1 MSEHGHDGGYHV
13 HIVPPSIYIKNGLLL
28 SGLMFLTVAVSKF
41 HIGPVGSQF
50 WNLTIAM
57 IIAFTKMLA
66 IMLFFMHVKYSS
78 SLVKVLAGIAFAFMI
93 IFFAFTFADF
103 VPRKNHFHS
112 TFVPDPYGGT
122 PTAAQTR

>member
-1 MSEHGHDGGYHV
+1 MPFQFLKKADPAQVTSFIQEEH
-13 HIVPPSIYIKNGLLL
+13 P
-28 SGLMFLTVAVSKF
+28 
-41 HIGPVGSQF
+41 Q
-50 WNLTIAM
+50 TIAL
-57 IIAFTKMLA
+57 IIAFTKMFA

-78 SLVKVLAGIAFAFMI
+78 SLVKVLAGISFAFMI